1 MTRPRRSFQSLLLRA
16 LVEAEAGNLGA
27 LQAEAFRE
35 EAEQHL
41 AMGPRGEDPIGQA
54 LYLGREALYR
64 LSLGDR
70 EEACAK
76 LLQALRLHPYL
87 GGGYAARLVEVLCG
101 EGVAVKPP
109 LQGEFLLASPE
120 ALLAARFL
128 AFLDGLPPEF
138 WGEAFWPKGKERTQ
152 AKKQGREAT
161 RGGQP
166 SFARP
171 ERKPP
176 SPNRP
181 RFPLVY
187 RPRYRDRE
195 EPRGKVQESLL
206 SYFSYLRN
214 EWAFGRKELRRWVG
228 PGLEIREE
236 DGGGFWLRLFP
247 EFWERHPEA
256 ALLVLEGREAR
267 VQIPL
272 LPGMPPLSFPRV
284 FRRGEEVTGE
294 VWSWEDLRP
303 RALAAFLRE
312 VGYYRDLL
320 RVWLEYGLGTGR
332 LSWKRF
338 REALRL
344 LEEEP

>member
-1 MTRPRRSFQSLLLRA
+1 VTRPRRSFQSLLLQA

-120 ALLAARFL
+120 ALLAARVL

-138 WGEAFWPKGKERTQ
+138 WGEVLRGPRRPPAGEERASRPSRPKGERR
-152 AKKQGREAT
+152 A
-161 RGGQP
+161 P
-166 SFARP
+166 SS
-171 ERKPP
+171 P
-176 SPNRP
+176 SRP

-267 VQIPL
+267 VPIPL

-284 FRRGEEVTGE
+284 FRHGEEVTGE

>member
-1 MTRPRRSFQSLLLRA
+1 MTRPRRSFQSLLLQA

-35 EAEQHL
+35 EARRHL

-54 LYLGREALYR
+54 LYLGREALHR
-64 LSLGDR
+64 LSLGER
-70 EEACAK
+70 EGACAK

-120 ALLAARFL
+120 ALLAARVL

-138 WGEAFWPKGKERTQ
+138 WGEVLRGPRRPPAGEERASRPSRPKGERR
-152 AKKQGREAT
+152 A
-161 RGGQP
+161 P
-166 SFARP
+166 SS
-171 ERKPP
+171 P
-176 SPNRP
+176 SRP

-195 EPRGKVQESLL
+195 EPRGEVQVLGLL
-206 SYFSYLRN
+206 SFRN
-214 EWAFGRKELRRWVG
+214 EWTFGRKELRRWVG

-267 VQIPL
+267 VPIPL
-272 LPGMPPLSFPRV
+272 LTGMPPLPFPRV

>member
-41 AMGPRGEDPIGQA
+41 AMGPRGGPHRPSPLPGQRGP
-54 LYLGREALYR
+54 LPPLLGGSGRGLREAPPGPASPPLPR
-64 LSLGDR
+64 
-70 EEACAK
+70 
-76 LLQALRLHPYL
+76 
-87 GGGYAARLVEVLCG
+87 GGYAARLAEVLCG
-101 EGVAVKPP
+101 EGVAAKPP
-109 LQGEFLLASPE
+109 LQGSSSSP
-120 ALLAARFL
+120 RRRPSWPPGSWPSWTGCPRSSGGRPSGPRGRSGPRRRSR
-128 AFLDGLPPEF
+128 DGKPP
-138 WGEAFWPKGKERTQ
+138 G
-152 AKKQGREAT
+152 
-161 RGGQP
+161 GGQP

-195 EPRGKVQESLL
+195 EPRGRSKNL
-206 SYFSYLRN
+206 SSPTFPTLGTSGPSGARSSAAG
-214 EWAFGRKELRRWVG
+214 WARAWRSGRRTGAASGSASSRSSGNATRKPPSWSWREGG
-228 PGLEIREE
+228 PGP
-236 DGGGFWLRLFP
+236 D
-247 EFWERHPEA
+247 
-256 ALLVLEGREAR
+256 
-267 VQIPL
+267 
-272 LPGMPPLSFPRV
+272 PPPSGDTSLSFPRV
-284 FRRGEEVTGE
+284 FRHGEEVTGE

>member
-1 MTRPRRSFQSLLLRA
+1 MPPVHRLL
-16 LVEAEAGNLGA
+16 
-27 LQAEAFRE
+27 
-35 EAEQHL
+35 H
-41 AMGPRGEDPIGQA
+41 IT
-54 LYLGREALYR
+54 
-64 LSLGDR
+64 
-70 EEACAK
+70 
-76 LLQALRLHPYL
+76 
-87 GGGYAARLVEVLCG
+87 
-101 EGVAVKPP
+101 
-109 LQGEFLLASPE
+109 
-120 ALLAARFL
+120 
-128 AFLDGLPPEF
+128 LD
-138 WGEAFWPKGKERTQ
+138 T
-152 AKKQGREAT
+152 T
-161 RGGQP
+161 
-166 SFARP
+166 
-171 ERKPP
+171 
-176 SPNRP
+176 
-181 RFPLVY
+181 
-187 RPRYRDRE
+187 
-195 EPRGKVQESLL
+195 
-206 SYFSYLRN
+206 N

-267 VQIPL
+267 VPIPL

-284 FRRGEEVTGE
+284 FRHGEEVTGE

>member
-1 MTRPRRSFQSLLLRA
+1 MTRPRRSFQSLLLQA

-120 ALLAARFL
+120 ALLAARVL

-138 WGEAFWPKGKERTQ
+138 WGEVLRGPRRPPAGEERASRPSRPKGERR
-152 AKKQGREAT
+152 A
-161 RGGQP
+161 P
-166 SFARP
+166 SS
-171 ERKPP
+171 P
-176 SPNRP
+176 SRP

-206 SYFSYLRN
+206 SYFSYLSN

-267 VQIPL
+267 VPIPL

-284 FRRGEEVTGE
+284 FRHGEEVTGE